1 MVGARTGLSAVVC
14 GSLFLISTLFA
25 SPIAS
30 IIPMSAIGPVVFVSC
45 LPVVQALKYVDF
57 GSPTRTIPAFLAFFL
72 MTFTNSIG
80 VGVSFS
86 FVILF
91 VSFALSPDWNL
102 LTPQMVCTFFICT
115 VLLLIETG
123 LVNNIEVLGAVV
135 GGFALASIVLTLLM
149 LYPLR
154 DYFTTNPGLVTNSHS
169 HQNSDHRPRSK
180 IQDLTNSGQ
189 ISKHNNQPRASS
201 NGTQVESTAD
211 GLLSAP
217 SSPHADSK
225 V

>member
-25 SPIAS
+25 TPIAS
-30 IIPMSAIGPVVFVSC
+30 IIPVSAVGPVVFVSC

-57 GSPTRTIPAFLAFFL
+57 GSPTRAIPAFLAFIL
-72 MTFTNSIG
+72 MTLTNSIG

-123 LVNNIEVLGAVV
+123 LVNTTEVLGAIV
-135 GGFALASIVLTLLM
+135 GSFALASIVLSFLM
-149 LYPLR
+149 MYPFQK
-154 DYFTTNPGLVTNSHS
+154 YFNTNSGLVTNSHS
-169 HQNSDHRPRSK
+169 HQNSDNRPHSK
-180 IQDLTNSGQ
+180 RPETTANT
-189 ISKHNNQPRASS
+189 NQPTSLHGHSQVDSMTAESLMASS
-201 NGTQVESTAD
+201 
-211 GLLSAP
+211 
-217 SSPHADSK
+217 SPQTDSK